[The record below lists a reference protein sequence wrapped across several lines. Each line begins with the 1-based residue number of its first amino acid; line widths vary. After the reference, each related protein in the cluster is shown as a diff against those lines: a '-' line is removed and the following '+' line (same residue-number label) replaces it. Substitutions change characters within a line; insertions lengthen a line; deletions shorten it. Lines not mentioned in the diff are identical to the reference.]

1 MSDREGRLRLKP
13 IGHVQSPFGE
23 KFGIP
28 RQAGL
33 VEAAKGR
40 LKPVP
45 PYDNPAA
52 WRGIEAFSH
61 LWLIWQFHAHGA
73 GSSLTVRP
81 PRLGGNERLG
91 VFATRSSFRPNPL
104 ALSLVRLDGVEII
117 NDRVQ
122 LALGG
127 VDLLDG
133 TPVLDVKPYLP
144 WADCPQGAHGGFADQ
159 RPEATLTVDWE
170 HSLAPLLA
178 TIPEHT
184 VKLMIQTLAQDPR
197 PAWHD
202 DPDRLYGMQIA
213 GWDLRFKVRGNQALV
228 VELVA
233 ASDTACDRPGLTSA
247 SGQQGS
253 PP

>member
-1 MSDREGRLRLKP
+1 MSKVRLARSLAFPARPGWLKR
-13 IGHVQSPFGE
+13 
-23 KFGIP
+23 P
-28 RQAGL
+28 RAGL
-33 VEAAKGR
+33 SQYH
-40 LKPVP
+40 PTN
-45 PYDNPAA
+45 DPAV
-52 WRGIEAFSH
+52 WRSIEAFGH

-73 GSSLTVRP
+73 SSSLTVRP
-81 PRLGGNERLG
+81 PRLNGNERLS
-91 VFATRSSFRPNPL
+91 VFATCSSFRPNPL

-144 WADCPQGAHGGFADQ
+144 WADCPQGARGGFADQ

-178 TIPEHT
+178 TIPEHI
-184 VKLMIQTLAQDPR
+184 VKLMNQTLAQDPR

-202 DPDRLYGMQIA
+202 DPDWLYGMQIA
-213 GWDLRFKVRGNQALV
+213 GWDLRFKVKGNQALV

-233 ASDTACDRPGLTSA
+233 ASETACDLPGLNSA
-247 SGQQGS
+247 SKQ
-253 PP
+253 